1 MYLYRRRA
9 HQYRV
14 QGMGAQYHPRQIRKT
29 WLSAFRTDGRLKP
42 VTSANRQIIIATT
55 RVQKVGSRK
64 RLEQRED
71 ISFFFNPPRW
81 PTAITLCVPS
91 GFLSAD
97 DTAPDQPY
105 FFIYHRLSSA
115 HRSFVVL
122 TTTAKTL
129 SVCHVCRQMRER
141 EREIE
146 KRK

>member
-1 MYLYRRRA
+1 
-9 HQYRV
+9 
-14 QGMGAQYHPRQIRKT
+14 MGAQYHPRQIRKT
-29 WLSAFRTDGRLKP
+29 WLGAFRTDGRLKP

-55 RVQKVGSRK
+55 RVQNVGSRK

-71 ISFFFNPPRW
+71 ISFFLIR
-81 PTAITLCVPS
+81 LVGRSRSHSVPS

-129 SVCHVCRQMRER
+129 SVCRQMRER
-141 EREIE
+141 ERERDRE
-146 KRK
+146 KK